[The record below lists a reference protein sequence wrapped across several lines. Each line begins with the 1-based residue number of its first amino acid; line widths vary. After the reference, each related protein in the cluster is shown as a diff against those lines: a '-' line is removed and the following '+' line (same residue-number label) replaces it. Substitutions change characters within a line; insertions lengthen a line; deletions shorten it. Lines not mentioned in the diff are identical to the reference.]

1 MSCPYFKNKYDTGF
15 CSASS
20 DVHIPGIDEMSSLCF
35 RADYHSCAIFSNFL
49 AKTDFLPSLK
59 RMGDNGHAD
68 HKQGRFECLA

>member
-20 DVHIPGIDEMSSLCF
+20 DIHIPGINEMSSLCF
-35 RADYHSCAIFSNFL
+35 KDDYHSCPIFYNFL
-49 AKTDFLPSLK
+49 AETDFVSNVL
-59 RMGDNGHAD
+59 RVGDGGHAD